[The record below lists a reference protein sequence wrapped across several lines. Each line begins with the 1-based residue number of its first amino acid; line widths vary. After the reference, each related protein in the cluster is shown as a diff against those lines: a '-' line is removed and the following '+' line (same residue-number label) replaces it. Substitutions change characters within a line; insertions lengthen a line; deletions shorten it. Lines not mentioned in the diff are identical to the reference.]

1 METGGLELIR
11 IAHVTGYE
19 IRDPAPTIRYK
30 IIPVDHDYLGIW
42 LKSFET
48 AGRLWAQGHGTD
60 DDNILW
66 HRETPFYPF
75 QLKAVLGNFL
85 RFKYQKLAYDYWYY
99 PLITTYRSEVQGLSI
114 FLSSTHGSSM
124 LSLSASVFANK
135 LMLYVA
141 RTFWGKESILWMI
154 RCLRPF
160 SKG

>member
-30 IIPVDHDYLGIW
+30 IIPVDHDYLGIG

-48 AGRLWAQGHGTD
+48 AGRLWAQGNGTD

-85 RFKYQKLAYDYWYY
+85 RFKYQKLVYDYWYY
-99 PLITTYRSEVQGLSI
+99 PLITTYRSELQGLSI

-124 LSLSASVFANK
+124 LSLN
-135 LMLYVA
+135 L
-141 RTFWGKESILWMI
+141 
-154 RCLRPF
+154 
-160 SKG
+160 